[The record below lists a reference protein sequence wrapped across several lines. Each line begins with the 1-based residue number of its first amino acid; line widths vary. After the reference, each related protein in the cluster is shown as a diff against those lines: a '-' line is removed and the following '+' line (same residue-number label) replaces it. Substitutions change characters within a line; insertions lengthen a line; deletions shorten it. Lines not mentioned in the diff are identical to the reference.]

1 MSGNEF
7 HPGSLGF
14 YSQEDLAYLL
24 DVSPRSVRDW
34 LSKGEAPE
42 KYATA
47 IFKAGGET
55 YFPIDAPPGTDVISA
70 VAWNALDL
78 LRRGKPEVAAYIS
91 YPERGRNWK
100 TGEEKA
106 LRPLERAY
114 LDLAVGIAWV
124 RSPAATSIGFELMTR
139 LRRIAGRAY
148 RTTEPDE
155 LQYWRYVYILAA
167 NYSLL
172 RVWAKREIQFRASK
186 KNQKRLCTFCKGLL
200 ELALGKPP
208 RYIKVLSAW
217 NSAQFAAIANDTG
230 LFIDALD
237 AIEKNH
243 CNPIK
248 YVIAK
253 LKRDKDTAPM
263 LNDARVA
270 TFISRINHK

>member
-47 IFKAGGET
+47 MFKAGGET

-78 LRRGKPEVAAYIS
+78 LRRGKPEVAAYIN

-100 TGEEKA
+100 TGEEKV

-243 CNPIK
+243 CNPMK

-270 TFISRINHK
+270 TFISRIKY

>member
-1 MSGNEF
+1 MSGYAF
-7 HPGSLGF
+7 HLGSLGF
-14 YSQEDLAYLL
+14 YSQEDLAYFL

-42 KYATA
+42 KYANA
-47 IFKAGGET
+47 ISKAGGNT
-55 YFPIDAPPGTDVISA
+55 YFPMDAPPSTDVIGT

-78 LRRGKPEVAAYIS
+78 LRRGKPEVAAYIN

-100 TGEEKA
+100 TGEEKS

-114 LDLAVGIAWV
+114 LDLALGIAWV
-124 RSPAATSIGFELMTR
+124 RSPGATGIGFESMAH

-155 LQYWRYVYILAA
+155 RQYWRYVYILAA
-167 NYSLL
+167 NYSLIWG
-172 RVWAKREIQFRASK
+172 WAKRETQFRTSK
-186 KNQKRLCTFCKGLL
+186 KNQKLLCTFCRKLL
-200 ELALGKPP
+200 EMALGKPP

-217 NSAQFAAIANDTG
+217 HSAQFAALANDTG

-243 CNPIK
+243 CNPMK

-263 LNDARVA
+263 LNERRVA
-270 TFISRINHK
+270 TFVSRINS